1 MCSAE
6 GTSQELF
13 IVITVKEGGFF
24 FPFLPF
30 KSMLSESVLFKN
42 TASNQPEEGD
52 LGNDLA
58 LKGSREVLDTVLA
71 TF

>member
-24 FPFLPF
+24 SSYLLNLCFL
-30 KSMLSESVLFKN
+30 SVLFKN
-42 TASNQPEEGD
+42 TASNHPEEGD

>member
-13 IVITVKEGGFF
+13 IVITVKEGGIFSSYLLNLC
-24 FPFLPF
+24 FLG
-30 KSMLSESVLFKN
+30 VLFKK
-42 TASNQPEEGD
+42 TASNQSEEDD

>member
-24 FPFLPF
+24 FSSYLLNLCFLG
-30 KSMLSESVLFKN
+30 VLFKK
-42 TASNQPEEGD
+42 TASNQSEEGD

>member
-13 IVITVKEGGFF
+13 IVITAKEGGFF
-24 FPFLPF
+24 SSYLLNLCFLG
-30 KSMLSESVLFKN
+30 VLFKK
-42 TASNQPEEGD
+42 TASNQSEEGD